1 MENKVE
7 QPKVEETKKPE
18 VKAEKPAE
26 AKKVEAKPE
35 PAKQEA
41 KPEAKAE
48 KPAAAK
54 KEAKADKPTGKKP
67 AGKADAKDG
76 KKEERRPFVRK
87 PRTSIDGFNEKV
99 VAIKRISKTTKG
111 GRNMRFSVL
120 VVIGDKKG
128 QVGFG
133 MGKSVE
139 IPNAMKKAT
148 KNARNNITKV
158 TMNKRGTLYH
168 EVLGKSCAAK
178 VLLKPAP
185 EGTGIVAGGAIRAV
199 IELAGFK
206 DVYTKNMG
214 KNTAVNM
221 IRATINGLKAQK
233 TPSYIANMRDKK
245 VSEL

>member
-1 MENKVE
+1 MENKEV
-7 QPKVEETKKPE
+7 KVETPAAKPAEVKQETKPE
-18 VKAEKPAE
+18 VKAEVKAPAKAE
-26 AKKVEAKPE
+26 AK
-35 PAKQEA
+35 PADK
-41 KPEAKAE
+41 
-48 KPAAAK
+48 
-54 KEAKADKPTGKKP
+54 KADGKKP
-67 AGKADAKDG
+67 EGKEQ
-76 KKEERRPFVRK
+76 KKTFVKK
-87 PRTSIDGFNEKV
+87 PRQPIDGFSEKV

-133 MGKSVE
+133 MGKSAE
-139 IPNAMKKAT
+139 IPNAMKKAN

-199 IELAGFK
+199 IEAAGFK

-233 TPSYIANMRDKK
+233 TPSYIASMRDKK

>member
-1 MENKVE
+1 MENNEVKTVE
-7 QPKVEETKKPE
+7 TKPE
-18 VKAEKPAE
+18 VKTEAKKEIKAE
-26 AKKVEAKPE
+26 AKPVEKKPE
-35 PAKQEA
+35 
-41 KPEAKAE
+41 
-48 KPAAAK
+48 
-54 KEAKADKPTGKKP
+54 TKP
-67 AGKADAKDG
+67 AGKKPEG
-76 KKEERRPFVRK
+76 KEQKRNFVKRPRQ
-87 PRTSIDGFNEKV
+87 PIDGFNEKV

-128 QVGFG
+128 TVGFG
-133 MGKSVE
+133 MGKSAE
-139 IPNAMKKAT
+139 IPNAMKKAS
-148 KNARNNITKV
+148 KNARNNLAKV
-158 TMNKRGTLYH
+158 TINKKGTLYH
-168 EVLGKSCAAK
+168 EVIGKSCAAK

-199 IELAGFK
+199 VEAAGFK
-206 DVYTKNMG
+206 DVYTKNLG

>member
-1 MENKVE
+1 M
-7 QPKVEETKKPE
+7 
-18 VKAEKPAE
+18 
-26 AKKVEAKPE
+26 
-35 PAKQEA
+35 
-41 KPEAKAE
+41 
-48 KPAAAK
+48 
-54 KEAKADKPTGKKP
+54 
-67 AGKADAKDG
+67 
-76 KKEERRPFVRK
+76 
-87 PRTSIDGFNEKV
+87 DGFNEKV

-133 MGKSVE
+133 MGKSAE
-139 IPNAMKKAT
+139 IPNAMKKAN

-158 TMNKRGTLYH
+158 TINKKGTLYH
-168 EVLGKSCAAK
+168 EVVGKSCAAK

-199 IELAGFK
+199 IEAAGFK
-206 DVYTKNMG
+206 DVYTKNLG

-233 TPSYIANMRDKK
+233 TPSYIAQMRDKK
-245 VSEL
+245 VNEL

>member
-1 MENKVE
+1 MENQEVKTTAPE
-7 QPKVEETKKPE
+7 QPKQEAVKPAAP
-18 VKAEKPAE
+18 VAAE
-26 AKKVEAKPE
+26 AK
-35 PAKQEA
+35 PADK

-48 KPAAAK
+48 
-54 KEAKADKPTGKKP
+54 GKKP
-67 AGKADAKDG
+67 EGKDQ
-76 KKEERRPFVRK
+76 KKTFVKK
-87 PRTSIDGFNEKV
+87 PRQPIDGFSEKV

-128 QVGFG
+128 TVGFG
-133 MGKSVE
+133 MGKSAE
-139 IPNAMKKAT
+139 IPNAMKKAN
-148 KNARNNITKV
+148 KNARNNIAKV
-158 TMNKRGTLYH
+158 TMNKKGTLYH
-168 EVLGKSCAAK
+168 EVIGKSCAAK

-206 DVYTKNMG
+206 DVYTKNLG

-233 TPSYIANMRDKK
+233 TPSYIAQMRDKK

>member
-1 MENKVE
+1 MENKEV
-7 QPKVEETKKPE
+7 KTETPVE
-18 VKAEKPAE
+18 VKAEQPA
-26 AKKVEAKPE
+26 VEPAKPE
-35 PAKQEA
+35 TVVKVSMETEIKKNDSKKNAKSFD
-41 KPEAKAE
+41 
-48 KPAAAK
+48 K
-54 KEAKADKPTGKKP
+54 KENKPF
-67 AGKADAKDG
+67 A
-76 KKEERRPFVRK
+76 RK
-87 PRTSIDGFNEKV
+87 PRVSEDGMSEKV

-120 VVIGDKKG
+120 VVVGDKKG
-128 QVGFG
+128 SVGFG

-168 EVLGKSCAAK
+168 EVVGKSCAAK

-199 IELAGFK
+199 IEAAGFK

-233 TPSYIANMRDKK
+233 TPAYIASMRDKQVK
-245 VSEL
+245 DL

>member
-1 MENKVE
+1 MENNEVKTVE
-7 QPKVEETKKPE
+7 TKPE
-18 VKAEKPAE
+18 VKTEAKKEIKAE
-26 AKKVEAKPE
+26 AKPVEKKPE
-35 PAKQEA
+35 T
-41 KPEAKAE
+41 
-48 KPAAAK
+48 
-54 KEAKADKPTGKKP
+54 KPTGKKP
-67 AGKADAKDG
+67 EGKEQKRSFV
-76 KKEERRPFVRK
+76 KRPRQ
-87 PRTSIDGFNEKV
+87 PIDGFNEKV

-128 QVGFG
+128 TVGFG
-133 MGKSVE
+133 MGKSAE
-139 IPNAMKKAT
+139 IPNAMKKAS
-148 KNARNNITKV
+148 KNARNNLAKV
-158 TMNKRGTLYH
+158 TINKKGTLYH
-168 EVLGKSCAAK
+168 EVIGKSCAAK

-199 IELAGFK
+199 VEAAGFK
-206 DVYTKNMG
+206 DVYTKNLG

>member
-1 MENKVE
+1 MENKEV
-7 QPKVEETKKPE
+7 KVETPVAETKP
-18 VKAEKPAE
+18 
-26 AKKVEAKPE
+26 VEAKPE
-35 PAKQEA
+35 VKQEPKQEVKAPAKAEA
-41 KPEAKAE
+41 KPADKKPE
-48 KPAAAK
+48 KK
-54 KEAKADKPTGKKP
+54 TEAKADGKKP
-67 AGKADAKDG
+67 EGKDQ
-76 KKEERRPFVRK
+76 KKTFVRRPRQ
-87 PRTSIDGFNEKV
+87 PIDGFSEKV

-128 QVGFG
+128 TVGFG
-133 MGKSVE
+133 MGKSAE
-139 IPNAMKKAT
+139 IPNAMKKAN
-148 KNARNNITKV
+148 KNARNNIAKV
-158 TMNKRGTLYH
+158 TMNKKGTLYH
-168 EVLGKSCAAK
+168 EVVGKSCAAK

-206 DVYTKNMG
+206 DVYTKNLG

>member
-1 MENKVE
+1 MENK
-7 QPKVEETKKPE
+7 E
-18 VKAEKPAE
+18 VKTETPVAQPE
-26 AKKVEAKPE
+26 KVEAKPE
-35 PAKQEA
+35 VKSED
-41 KPEAKAE
+41 
-48 KPAAAK
+48 K
-54 KEAKADKPTGKKP
+54 KETKPTDKKVKSKDQKENFTK
-67 AGKADAKDG
+67 KA
-76 KKEERRPFVRK
+76 RQP
-87 PRTSIDGFNEKV
+87 IDGFGEKV

-128 QVGFG
+128 TVGFG
-133 MGKSVE
+133 MGKSAE
-139 IPNAMKKAT
+139 IPNAMKKAN
-148 KNARNNITKV
+148 KNARNNLTKV

-168 EVLGKSCAAK
+168 EVIGKSCAAK

-199 IELAGFK
+199 IEAAGFK

-245 VSEL
+245 VNEL

>member
-1 MENKVE
+1 MENKEV
-7 QPKVEETKKPE
+7 KVEAPAETKPVEKSAEVKQEVKAPAKADAKPADKKPE
-18 VKAEKPAE
+18 
-26 AKKVEAKPE
+26 KKT
-35 PAKQEA
+35 
-41 KPEAKAE
+41 
-48 KPAAAK
+48 
-54 KEAKADKPTGKKP
+54 EAKADGKKP
-67 AGKADAKDG
+67 EGKDQ
-76 KKEERRPFVRK
+76 KKTFVKK
-87 PRTSIDGFNEKV
+87 PRQPIDGFSEKV

-133 MGKSVE
+133 MGKSAE
-139 IPNAMKKAT
+139 IPNAMKKAS
-148 KNARNNITKV
+148 KNARNNVTKV
-158 TMNKRGTLYH
+158 TMNKKGTLYH
-168 EVLGKSCAAK
+168 EVVGKSCAAK

-206 DVYTKNMG
+206 DVYTKNLG

-221 IRATINGLKAQK
+221 IRATVNGLKQQK

>member
-1 MENKVE
+1 MA
-7 QPKVEETKKPE
+7 EEIKQQAPAAAE
-18 VKAEKPAE
+18 VKP
-26 AKKVEAKPE
+26 
-35 PAKQEA
+35 EA
-41 KPEAKAE
+41 KPEAKPE
-48 KPAAAK
+48 VKTEQPKQENKKP
-54 KEAKADKPTGKKP
+54 EGKKFD
-67 AGKADAKDG
+67 KKDD
-76 KKEERRPFVRK
+76 KRPFVKK
-87 PRTSIDGFNEKV
+87 PRASIDGFNEKV

-139 IPNAMKKAT
+139 IPNAMKKAS

-168 EVLGKSCAAK
+168 EVVGKSCAAK

-199 IELAGFK
+199 IEAAGFK
-206 DVYTKNMG
+206 DVYTKNLG

-233 TPSYIANMRDKK
+233 TPAYIASMRDKQVK
-245 VSEL
+245 DL

>member
-1 MENKVE
+1 MENKEVKTVA
-7 QPKVEETKKPE
+7 PVAETKP
-18 VKAEKPAE
+18 AEKPAE
-26 AKKVEAKPE
+26 VKVEAKPE
-35 PAKQEA
+35 AKLEVKAPAKAEA
-41 KPEAKAE
+41 KPAD
-48 KPAAAK
+48 K
-54 KEAKADKPTGKKP
+54 KEAKVEGK
-67 AGKADAKDG
+67 DQ
-76 KKEERRPFVRK
+76 KKTFVKRPRQ
-87 PRTSIDGFNEKV
+87 PIDGFSEKV

-133 MGKSVE
+133 MGKSAE
-139 IPNAMKKAT
+139 IPNAMKKAN

-158 TMNKRGTLYH
+158 TMNKKGTLYH
-168 EVLGKSCAAK
+168 EVVGKSCAAK

-199 IELAGFK
+199 IEAAGFK
-206 DVYTKNMG
+206 DVYTKNLG

-233 TPSYIANMRDKK
+233 TPSYIAQMRDKK

>member
-7 QPKVEETKKPE
+7 QPKVEEKKPE
-18 VKAEKPAE
+18 AKVEKSAE

-35 PAKQEA
+35 VKTEKPAEVKKTEA
-41 KPEAKAE
+41 KP
-48 KPAAAK
+48 
-54 KEAKADKPTGKKP
+54 DKP
-67 AGKADAKDG
+67 ADAKKVVKTDKKADG
-76 KKEERRPFVRK
+76 KDNKKEERRPFVRK

-233 TPSYIANMRDKK
+233 TPSYIASMRDKK

>member
-1 MENKVE
+1 MENKEVKTE
-7 QPKVEETKKPE
+7 TPVAQPKVEAEKPAAPKAEVKTEAKPE
-18 VKAEKPAE
+18 VKK
-26 AKKVEAKPE
+26 EAKPTD
-35 PAKQEA
+35 K
-41 KPEAKAE
+41 KPEAKA
-48 KPAAAK
+48 
-54 KEAKADKPTGKKP
+54 DGKKP
-67 AGKADAKDG
+67 EGKEQ
-76 KKEERRPFVRK
+76 KKTFVKK
-87 PRTSIDGFNEKV
+87 PRQPSDGFSEKV

-128 QVGFG
+128 TVGFG
-133 MGKSVE
+133 MGKSAE
-139 IPNAMKKAT
+139 IPNAMKKAN
-148 KNARNNITKV
+148 KNARNNLTKV
-158 TMNKRGTLYH
+158 TINKRGTLYH
-168 EVLGKSCAAK
+168 EVVGKSCAAK

-199 IELAGFK
+199 IEAAGFK

-233 TPSYIANMRDKK
+233 TPAYIANMRDKK

>member
-7 QPKVEETKKPE
+7 QPKVEAAKPE
-18 VKAEKPAE
+18 AKVEKPAE

-35 PAKQEA
+35 VKT
-41 KPEAKAE
+41 E
-48 KPAAAK
+48 KPAEVK
-54 KEAKADKPTGKKP
+54 KADKP
-67 AGKADAKDG
+67 ADAKKVVKADKKADG
-76 KKEERRPFVRK
+76 KDNKKEERRPFVRK

-233 TPSYIANMRDKK
+233 TPSYIASMRDKK

>member
-1 MENKVE
+1 MENKEVKVETPVE
-7 QPKVEETKKPE
+7 QTPAPV
-18 VKAEKPAE
+18 EKPAE
-26 AKKVEAKPE
+26 AKVEVKPEVKQEAQAPAKAEAKP
-35 PAKQEA
+35 ADK
-41 KPEAKAE
+41 KPEGKDQ
-48 KPAAAK
+48 K
-54 KEAKADKPTGKKP
+54 KNFVK
-67 AGKADAKDG
+67 
-76 KKEERRPFVRK
+76 RPRQ
-87 PRTSIDGFNEKV
+87 PIDGFSEKV

-128 QVGFG
+128 TVGFG
-133 MGKSVE
+133 MGKSAE
-139 IPNAMKKAT
+139 IPNAMKKAS
-148 KNARNNITKV
+148 KNARNNLTKV

-221 IRATINGLKAQK
+221 IRATVNGLKAQK
-233 TPSYIANMRDKK
+233 TPAYIASMRDKK

>member
-1 MENKVE
+1 MENKEVKTETPVE
-7 QPKVEETKKPE
+7 QPKVEVAQPAAEIKVEQP
-18 VKAEKPAE
+18 KAEAAPA
-26 AKKVEAKPE
+26 
-35 PAKQEA
+35 
-41 KPEAKAE
+41 
-48 KPAAAK
+48 
-54 KEAKADKPTGKKP
+54 AKADQPKAETKGKDKP
-67 AGKADAKDG
+67 ADKKADGKDQ
-76 KKEERRPFVRK
+76 KKPFVRK
-87 PRTSIDGFNEKV
+87 PRQPIDGFNEKV

-128 QVGFG
+128 SVGFG
-133 MGKSVE
+133 MGKSAE
-139 IPNAMKKAT
+139 IPNAMKKAN

-158 TMNKRGTLYH
+158 TMNKKGTLYH

-233 TPSYIANMRDKK
+233 TPSYIASMRDKK
-245 VSEL
+245 VFEL

>member
-1 MENKVE
+1 MENKEVKTE
-7 QPKVEETKKPE
+7 TVAEVKQEPAPVKEEKAETKPVADKKE
-18 VKAEKPAE
+18 VKAEKADG
-26 AKKVEAKPE
+26 K
-35 PAKQEA
+35 
-41 KPEAKAE
+41 KPEAKD
-48 KPAAAK
+48 AK
-54 KEAKADKPTGKKP
+54 K
-67 AGKADAKDG
+67 
-76 KKEERRPFVRK
+76 PFARK
-87 PRTSIDGFNEKV
+87 PRTPIDGFTYEKI

-133 MGKSVE
+133 MGKSAE
-139 IPNAMKKAT
+139 IPNAMKKAS
-148 KNARNNITKV
+148 KNARNNIAKV
-158 TMNKRGTLYH
+158 TMNKKGTLYH

-199 IELAGFK
+199 IEAAGFK

-233 TPSYIANMRDKK
+233 TPSYIASMRDKK

>member
-1 MENKVE
+1 MENNEVKTVAPE
-7 QPKVEETKKPE
+7 QPKQEAVKPAVAPE
-18 VKAEKPAE
+18 AKPAE
-26 AKKVEAKPE
+26 K
-35 PAKQEA
+35 

-48 KPAAAK
+48 
-54 KEAKADKPTGKKP
+54 GKKP
-67 AGKADAKDG
+67 EGKEQ
-76 KKEERRPFVRK
+76 KKTFVKK
-87 PRTSIDGFNEKV
+87 PRQPIDGFSEKV

-128 QVGFG
+128 TVGFG
-133 MGKSVE
+133 MGKSAE
-139 IPNAMKKAT
+139 IPNAMKKAS
-148 KNARNNITKV
+148 KNARNNLAKV
-158 TMNKRGTLYH
+158 TMNKKGTLYH
-168 EVLGKSCAAK
+168 EVVGKSCAAK

-206 DVYTKNMG
+206 DVYTKNLG

-221 IRATINGLKAQK
+221 IRATVNGLKAQK

>member
-1 MENKVE
+1 MENNEVK
-7 QPKVEETKKPE
+7 KETVAEVKPE
-18 VKAEKPAE
+18 AQPA
-26 AKKVEAKPE
+26 KVE
-35 PAKQEA
+35 PAKPVEA
-41 KPEAKAE
+41 KPEAKPAKVDA
-48 KPAAAK
+48 KPA
-54 KEAKADKPTGKKP
+54 DKKP
-67 AGKADAKDG
+67 EGKDKE
-76 KKEERRPFVRK
+76 KKTFVKRPRQ
-87 PRTSIDGFNEKV
+87 PIDGFNEKV

-133 MGKSVE
+133 MGKSAE
-139 IPNAMKKAT
+139 IPNAMKKAS
-148 KNARNNITKV
+148 KNARNNIAKV
-158 TMNKRGTLYH
+158 TMNKKGTLYH
-168 EVLGKSCAAK
+168 EVVGKSCAAK

-206 DVYTKNMG
+206 DVYTKNLG

>member
-54 KEAKADKPTGKKP
+54 KEAKADKPAGKKP

>member
-1 MENKVE
+1 MENNEVKVE
-7 QPKVEETKKPE
+7 TPVQQPKVETPAVAEAKPE
-18 VKAEKPAE
+18 VKPE
-26 AKKVEAKPE
+26 VKPE
-35 PAKQEA
+35 DK
-41 KPEAKAE
+41 KPV
-48 KPAAAK
+48 
-54 KEAKADKPTGKKP
+54 GKKFD
-67 AGKADAKDG
+67 KKDD
-76 KKEERRPFVRK
+76 KKDSRPFVKK
-87 PRTSIDGFNEKV
+87 PRTTVDGMSEKV

-111 GRNMRFSVL
+111 GRAMRFSVL
-120 VVIGDKKG
+120 VVVGDKKG

-158 TMNKRGTLYH
+158 VMNKRGTLYH
-168 EVLGKSCAAK
+168 EVVGKSCAAK

-199 IELAGFK
+199 IEAAGFK
-206 DVYTKNMG
+206 DVYTKNLG

-233 TPSYIANMRDKK
+233 TPAYIASMRDKQVK
-245 VSEL
+245 DL

>member
-1 MENKVE
+1 MENNEVKKETPTEVKTE
-7 QPKVEETKKPE
+7 TQPEVEEVKP
-18 VKAEKPAE
+18 V
-26 AKKVEAKPE
+26 
-35 PAKQEA
+35 EA
-41 KPEAKAE
+41 KPEAK
-48 KPAAAK
+48 
-54 KEAKADKPTGKKP
+54 PT
-67 AGKADAKDG
+67 KADAKPADKKPEG
-76 KKEERRPFVRK
+76 KDKEKRNFVKK
-87 PRTSIDGFNEKV
+87 PRQPIDGFNEKV

-128 QVGFG
+128 TVGFG
-133 MGKSVE
+133 MGKSAE
-139 IPNAMKKAT
+139 IPNAMKKAN
-148 KNARNNITKV
+148 KNARNNLTKV
-158 TMNKRGTLYH
+158 TINKRGTLYH
-168 EVLGKSCAAK
+168 EVIGKSCAAK

-199 IELAGFK
+199 IEAAGFK

>member
-1 MENKVE
+1 MENKEVKTE
-7 QPKVEETKKPE
+7 AAKVEAPKAEP
-18 VKAEKPAE
+18 VKAPAEKP
-26 AKKVEAKPE
+26 V
-35 PAKQEA
+35 
-41 KPEAKAE
+41 EAKAE
-48 KPAAAK
+48 TKPVEKKEEKAAAK
-54 KEAKADKPTGKKP
+54 AEAKPADKKTDAKPADGKKP
-67 AGKADAKDG
+67 EGKDQKRG
-76 KKEERRPFVRK
+76 FTRK
-87 PRTSIDGFNEKV
+87 PRQPIDGFTEKV

-128 QVGFG
+128 TVGFG
-133 MGKSVE
+133 MGKSAE
-139 IPNAMKKAT
+139 IPNAMKKAN
-148 KNARNNITKV
+148 KNARNNLTKV

-221 IRATINGLKAQK
+221 IRATVNGLKAQK
-233 TPSYIANMRDKK
+233 TPSYIAQMRDKK
-245 VSEL
+245 VNEL

>member
-1 MENKVE
+1 MENKEV
-7 QPKVEETKKPE
+7 KVETPAAKPAEVKQEIKPE
-18 VKAEKPAE
+18 VKAEVKAPAKAE
-26 AKKVEAKPE
+26 AKP
-35 PAKQEA
+35 
-41 KPEAKAE
+41 
-48 KPAAAK
+48 
-54 KEAKADKPTGKKP
+54 ADKKVDGKKP
-67 AGKADAKDG
+67 EGKDQ
-76 KKEERRPFVRK
+76 KKTFVKRPRQ
-87 PRTSIDGFNEKV
+87 PIDGFSEKV

-133 MGKSVE
+133 MGKSAE
-139 IPNAMKKAT
+139 IPNAMKKAN

-199 IELAGFK
+199 IEAAGFK

-233 TPSYIANMRDKK
+233 TPSYIASMRDKK

>member
-1 MENKVE
+1 MENKEIKTETVVE
-7 QPKVEETKKPE
+7 KPNVEVNKQTSTNDNQPKVDAKQVEKKSEGKEQKKPII
-18 VKAEKPAE
+18 
-26 AKKVEAKPE
+26 
-35 PAKQEA
+35 
-41 KPEAKAE
+41 
-48 KPAAAK
+48 
-54 KEAKADKPTGKKP
+54 KKP
-67 AGKADAKDG
+67 
-76 KKEERRPFVRK
+76 RRP
-87 PRTSIDGFNEKV
+87 IDGFSEKV

-128 QVGFG
+128 TVGFG
-133 MGKSVE
+133 MGKSAE
-139 IPNAMKKAT
+139 IPNAMKKAS

-158 TMNKRGTLYH
+158 TINKKGSLYH

-199 IELAGFK
+199 IELAGYK

-221 IRATINGLKAQK
+221 IRATINGLKAQM
-233 TPSYIANMRDKK
+233 TPSYIASMRDKN

>member
-1 MENKVE
+1 MENKETQNVA
-7 QPKVEETKKPE
+7 QPVVETKPATETKTE
-18 VKAEKPAE
+18 VKDQPQVEVKPVE
-26 AKKVEAKPE
+26 VKKDAKKVE
-35 PAKQEA
+35 
-41 KPEAKAE
+41 
-48 KPAAAK
+48 
-54 KEAKADKPTGKKP
+54 KP
-67 AGKADAKDG
+67 AGKKDE
-76 KKEERRPFVRK
+76 KKTFVKK
-87 PRTSIDGFNEKV
+87 PRTPIDGFAEKV

-139 IPNAMKKAT
+139 IPVAMKKAS

-158 TMNKRGTLYH
+158 TMNKRGTIYH
-168 EVLGKSCAAK
+168 DTIGKSCAAK

-199 IELAGFK
+199 IELAGYK
-206 DVYTKNMG
+206 DVYTKNLG

-221 IRATINGLKAQK
+221 IRATINGLASQK
-233 TPSYIANMRDKK
+233 TPAYVASMRDKK
-245 VSEL
+245 VNEL

>member
-1 MENKVE
+1 MENKEV
-7 QPKVEETKKPE
+7 KVETPVETKPVEKPAEVKTEVKPE
-18 VKAEKPAE
+18 VKAPAKAE
-26 AKKVEAKPE
+26 AKSADKKDAKVE
-35 PAKQEA
+35 
-41 KPEAKAE
+41 
-48 KPAAAK
+48 
-54 KEAKADKPTGKKP
+54 GKKP
-67 AGKADAKDG
+67 EGKDQ
-76 KKEERRPFVRK
+76 KKTFVKRPRQ
-87 PRTSIDGFNEKV
+87 PIDGFSEKV

-133 MGKSVE
+133 MGKSAE
-139 IPNAMKKAT
+139 IPNAMKKAN
-148 KNARNNITKV
+148 KNARNNIVKV

-199 IELAGFK
+199 IEAAGFK

-233 TPSYIANMRDKK
+233 TPAYIANMRDKK